1 MEDKFNPK
9 SIPVF
14 LKLFVFNV
22 KVNADCNKILLDTI

>member
-14 LKLFVFNV
+14 LRLFVNNV
-22 KVNADCNKILLDTI
+22 KVNADFNKILFNTI